1 MRRAVG
7 EGVANETDDRVL
19 SSRVM
24 SDSGPTLHTPRLIL
38 RPTQPEDFEGWVAL
52 MSDPES
58 ARYLG
63 GEQSR
68 AQAWRGFAAIA
79 GSWQLYGFSMF
90 SVIERTTSR
99 WVGRLGPWRPEG
111 WPGNEVG
118 WALVRDAWGQG
129 YAIEGVTA
137 AMDWAFEQLG
147 WRDIVHA
154 IDPANTRSQAV
165 AARIGSTLRGPSKL
179 PPPFDNAPIELWGQT
194 AAQWRAR
201 R

>member
-1 MRRAVG
+1 
-7 EGVANETDDRVL
+7 
-19 SSRVM
+19 M
-24 SDSGPTLHTPRLIL
+24 SDSGPTLHTARLIL
-38 RPTQPEDFEGWVAL
+38 RPTQAEDFEGWAAL
-52 MSDPES
+52 MSDPEC

-63 GEQSR
+63 GVQSR
-68 AQAWRGFAAIA
+68 AQAWRGFASIA

-90 SVIERTTSR
+90 SVMERSTSR
-99 WVGRLGPWRPEG
+99 WIGRLGPWRPEG

-118 WALVRDAWGQG
+118 WGLVRDAWGQG

-137 AMDWAFEQLG
+137 AMDWAVEQLG
-147 WRDIVHA
+147 WQDIVHA

-194 AAQWRAR
+194 AAAWRAR